1 MNWFKNTIIYFLL
14 TVCGL
19 TMIVPFIWMVGVS
32 LRSQLEV
39 NQGASGFNPVVK
51 YQSYNYQGTDYQISV
66 VMPQKDS
73 TVINL
78 LDKNSKIVKSYLKV
92 PSSQIRE
99 VKKLQFHWSNYI
111 DAFKKV
117 PFDTYFFNTI
127 YMAIL
132 VLIGVLFTSAL
143 SAYAFARMH
152 FKGKDF
158 TFYFLISMMMIP
170 EPVFI
175 IPSYVL
181 LNKLGWINT
190 YNALI
195 IPWIANI
202 FTIFLM
208 RQHFKT
214 IPQDLLDAASI
225 DGCSMFKI
233 LYKIILPLSKSVI
246 ATASVFSIIGSWNSF
261 MWPLVM
267 TNSPELRVLQVGL
280 SYFSQEASSQ
290 TTLLMAAS
298 SFSIIPLVIIFLFAQ
313 RSIIESYSSSG
324 MKE

>member
-1 MNWFKNTIIYFLL
+1 MIKNTFIYVLLII
-14 TVCGL
+14 CGL
-19 TMIVPFIWMVGVS
+19 TMVVPFVWMLGVS

-39 NQGASGFNPVVK
+39 NQGSSGFNPVVQYK
-51 YQSYNYQGTDYQISV
+51 SYMYEGKEYQVSV
-66 VMPQKDS
+66 VMAEKDS

-78 LDKNSKIVKSYLKV
+78 INDKSKIVKSYLKV
-92 PSSQIRE
+92 PTNEIKD
-99 VKKLQFHWSNYI
+99 VKRIKFHWSNYAE
-111 DAFKKV
+111 AFRKV
-117 PFDTYFFNTI
+117 PFNRYFLNTI
-127 YMAIL
+127 YMAIM
-132 VLIGVLFTSAL
+132 VLLGVLVTSAL
-143 SAYAFARMH
+143 SAYAFARMQ
-152 FKGKDF
+152 FFGRDF
-158 TFYFLISMMMIP
+158 LFYFLISMMMVP
-170 EPVFI
+170 EPIFI
-175 IPSYVL
+175 IPSYIL
-181 LNKLGWINT
+181 LNKMGWINT
-190 YNALI
+190 YHALI

-214 IPQDLLDAASI
+214 IPQDLLDAAAI
-225 DGCSMFKI
+225 DGCSPFRI
-233 LYKIILPLSKSVI
+233 LWTIILPLSKSVI

-298 SFSIIPLVIIFLFAQ
+298 SFSIIPLIIIFLFAQ